1 MFISPKNAA
10 RTLFFVFTFSAIV
23 HSVFVLVARGQ
34 AAKNVPDDGE
44 TEAQR
49 LALLNDIRS
58 LAADSSKL
66 LAPLAQAAAEAEVA
80 DAAWSLDRELAER
93 LLRDAYR
100 RTLPKEGEGTK
111 GAQAGA
117 AQSLWAS
124 PEGRARLA
132 VRARVMAVASRDEK
146 LAEEIVQEGAE
157 VVPKSEG
164 GDLYDSV
171 ARIALDEGDAE
182 RVSRFMEKSFELDP
196 TNGASA
202 TIINDLAKRDRT
214 AADRLIIKYIE
225 NLRKFPLSSKG
236 TGAAMVDITFIQL
249 LNPNSFFGDT
259 NGEVPPP
266 GPAVMRAYVGY
277 VIESLTLM
285 ERNEPGS
292 SKSMRAM
299 LMSAWLPLKRYAPE
313 MQAAFMEL
321 EVASRTPGRSTA
333 LPTPDSEK
341 VWRERRDKQL
351 KAGEESATPD
361 DRTINSLINEGEFD
375 RARKAID
382 KLPDGPGKAQHTEK
396 LNMKEALRLA
406 YKGDAAGAALAAERL
421 TKASVI
427 VEVYAALI
435 KNCAGRKDAACVSNL
450 ALRAVRQLE
459 KADTTNFTP
468 PAGTPSSFFAG
479 AQESDASLKGLSRL
493 AVSVAPFDATLA
505 FEIFERMVAAANRS
519 TVDTKLGRAG
529 YDVSVFK
536 ALAALDETRTR
547 QAVISFDDGLRRV
560 TALAAILK
568 WKAEALDKPRAE
580 SAAQ

>member
-1 MFISPKNAA
+1 MKAL
-10 RTLFFVFTFSAIV
+10 TLATLLLLTAVPTT
-23 HSVFVLVARGQ
+23 RGQ
-34 AAKNVPDDGE
+34 AAKNTPDDGE
-44 TEAQR
+44 AETRR
-49 LALLNDIRS
+49 LLLLDEIRS

-100 RTLPKEGEGTK
+100 RTLPKEGEVSK
-111 GAQAGA
+111 RNAQAGA
-117 AQSLWAS
+117 VQSLWAS
-124 PEGRARLA
+124 PEGRALLA

-146 LAEEIVQEGAE
+146 LAEGILREGAE
-157 VVPKSEG
+157 SVSKLECRDV
-164 GDLYDSV
+164 YDSV
-171 ARIALDEGDAE
+171 ARMALDGGDTE
-182 RVSRFMEKSFELDP
+182 RATRFMEKAFEFDLSH
-196 TNGASA
+196 GASA
-202 TIINDLAKRDRT
+202 NLINDIAKRDRA
-214 AADRLIIKYIE
+214 AADQLILKYIE
-225 NLRKFPLSSKG
+225 NQRRFPLSNNDFS
-236 TGAAMVDITFIQL
+236 AASVFLTFTQL
-249 LNPNSFFGDT
+249 LNPNSFFDDT

-277 VIESLTLM
+277 VIESLALM

-292 SKSMRAM
+292 SKSMRSM

-313 MQAAFMEL
+313 LQAAFMEL
-321 EVASRTPGRSTA
+321 EAASRTPGRNTA

-382 KLPDGPGKAQHTEK
+382 KLPDGPAKAQHTEK

-421 TKASVI
+421 TKAGVI

-435 KNCAGRKDAACVSNL
+435 KNCAGKKDAACVSNL

-459 KADTTNFTP
+459 KADASNFTP

-479 AQESDASLKGLSRL
+479 AQESDAYLKGLSRL

-536 ALAALDETRTR
+536 TMAALDETHAR
-547 QAVISFDDGLRRV
+547 QAAGSFDDGLRRI

-568 WKAEALDKPRAE
+568 WKTEALDKPAAGRAPE
-580 SAAQ
+580 SAEQ